1 MKYDFKRIETAVK
14 LLQKAGFG
22 FGEEGAGPGAFYDF
36 NSVAARTPEPGGR
49 EHRPAPLIRPTWS
62 CR

>member
-22 FGEEGAGPGAFYDF
+22 FGKEGAGPGAFYDF
-36 NSVAARTPEPGGR
+36 NSVAARTPDPAGVNTL
-49 EHRPAPLIRPTWS
+49 RPR
-62 CR
+62 